1 MQLIRTIGVEN
12 VFVSVAESGSTDG
25 TKDRL
30 REFDLTLKRLGV
42 ENRRIVMDDE
52 VLEELKNPPEK
63 YREGWTWTKRKKW
76 ELRKVPVQAR
86 LRNKA
91 LEPLVEAHENG
102 TNYRHVLFL
111 NNIVF
116 DVSLPC

>member
-1 MQLIRTIGVEN
+1 MDN

-42 ENRRIVMDDE
+42 QGRRIVMDDE
-52 VLEELKNPPEK
+52 VLEELRNPPKE
-63 YREGWTWTKRKKW
+63 YREGWTFTSRKKW
-76 ELRKVPVQAR
+76 ELRKIPVQAK
-86 LRNKA
+86 LRNRA
-91 LEPLVEAHENG
+91 LEPLMEAHGNG
-102 TNYRHVLFL
+102 TSFEHVLFL

-116 DVSLPC
+116 DVSTT